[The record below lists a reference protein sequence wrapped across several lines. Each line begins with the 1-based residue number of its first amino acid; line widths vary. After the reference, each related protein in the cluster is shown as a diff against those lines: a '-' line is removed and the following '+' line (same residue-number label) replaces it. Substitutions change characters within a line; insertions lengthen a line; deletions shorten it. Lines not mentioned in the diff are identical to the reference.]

1 MSERTERNCN
11 KCIRHTSGD
20 CDSWDCKMQTVEDV
34 KKEAVNEY
42 AKSVVEELEE
52 RKALHERLVDYETKN
67 GTVTEKYQHIKAIDV
82 LNDAIEIVKHGGVSD
97 DVCEWKS
104 DYGFIS
110 DKYKRETRCGY
121 TFYDLHH
128 AVPFKYCP
136 YCGKKIKVVEL
147 WRD

>member
-1 MSERTERNCN
+1 MSEMTERNCN
-11 KCIRHTSGD
+11 KCIHHTSGD

-82 LNDAIEIVKHGGVSD
+82 LNDAIEIVKQGGVSEFE
-97 DVCEWKS
+97 V
-104 DYGFIS
+104 I
-110 DKYKRETRCGY
+110 
-121 TFYDLHH
+121 
-128 AVPFKYCP
+128 
-136 YCGKKIKVVEL
+136 
-147 WRD
+147 